1 MIPNTPEAWRQLE
14 QQTAAACAPLNDHQL
29 TNAVSALQYLWRQH
43 REPEQWAQ
51 LQALYTE
58 QHRRRHA

>member
-1 MIPNTPEAWRQLE
+1 MIPNTPETWRQLE
-14 QQTAAACAPLNDHQL
+14 EQTAAWCVRFDNQQL
-29 TNAVSALQYLWRQH
+29 TNVVAEAQRLWRQH
-43 REPEQWAQ
+43 HEPEQWAQ

>member
-1 MIPNTPEAWRQLE
+1 MANTPEAWRQLE
-14 QQTAAACAPLNDHQL
+14 EQTAAWCASFDDRQL
-29 TNAVSALQYLWRQH
+29 TNVVAAFQCLWRQH
-43 REPEQWAQ
+43 REPKQWAQ